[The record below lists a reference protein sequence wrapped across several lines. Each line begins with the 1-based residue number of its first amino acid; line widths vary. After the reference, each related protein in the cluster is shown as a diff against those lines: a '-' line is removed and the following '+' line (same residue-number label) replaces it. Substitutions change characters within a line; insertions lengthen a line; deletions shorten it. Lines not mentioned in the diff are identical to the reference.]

1 MGTTSR
7 AVVGLAA
14 FAGLLI
20 GCGDD
25 RDGDPAAME
34 KTMRGL
40 AAAENAGDPSAAA
53 ALMTDAGI
61 AGFYEGASRADL
73 EAGNYEAFGEDPP
86 TIQKLTV
93 DKEDAD
99 SGTVTV
105 EVTLGDGYV
114 MQTVDVPMVKQD
126 GVWLIDGFGFGT
138 AAPIAGRPVASID
151 AVDYG
156 YVVQGDLTSGQA
168 SIEFTNKGTEAH
180 EMLLVQVPDGIDVND
195 AKDAILA
202 MNPEQMDEGYQFVDF
217 LAYAELDAPTQTVNF
232 AKPLPKGHY
241 AVVCFLPV
249 GGGEDGPPHL
259 MEGMITDFTVG

>member
-93 DKEDAD
+93 DPDAL
-99 SGTVTV
+99 T
-105 EVTLGDGYV
+105 
-114 MQTVDVPMVKQD
+114 
-126 GVWLIDGFGFGT
+126 
-138 AAPIAGRPVASID
+138 PI
-151 AVDYG
+151 
-156 YVVQGDLTSGQA
+156 
-168 SIEFTNKGTEAH
+168 EAL
-180 EMLLVQVPDGIDVND
+180 LLV
-195 AKDAILA
+195 
-202 MNPEQMDEGYQFVDF
+202 
-217 LAYAELDAPTQTVNF
+217 AELKQLA
-232 AKPLPKGHY
+232 AGSGK
-241 AVVCFLPV
+241 
-249 GGGEDGPPHL
+249 
-259 MEGMITDFTVG
+259 M

>member
-1 MGTTSR
+1 
-7 AVVGLAA
+7 VVGLAA

-99 SGTVTV
+99 SGVVTV